1 MQISTPLCQ
10 LRKALRGVGKGL
22 FFVDF
27 AEQLGMKKFQMK
39 FLNENFRCI
48 KTGSVL

>member
-1 MQISTPLCQ
+1 
-10 LRKALRGVGKGL
+10 VGKGL